1 MPRYTYK
8 CDQCEETFETVHSMS
23 KKLEFCLCENS
34 GSVTK
39 IMSPTF
45 IARMNRAGFGNK
57 KVGDVVNN
65 HIEEAKK
72 EVRAEKDRLKSIEY
86 KQ

>member
-1 MPRYTYK
+1 MPRYIYK

-23 KKLEFCLCENS
+23 IKLEKCLCDNS
-34 GSVTK
+34 GSVTRVP
-39 IMSPTF
+39 SSTF
-45 IARMNRAGFGNK
+45 ISTTTKMGFGNK